1 LENLVPLILT
11 ADQVKPVVIV
21 IKVEVLVLDLVLENR
36 VIYIIISSAHRV
48 NSVVVMVNV
57 P

>member
-1 LENLVPLILT
+1 MENLVPLILT

-21 IKVEVLVLDLVLENR
+21 IKVEVLVLDPVLENR

>member
-1 LENLVPLILT
+1 M
-11 ADQVKPVVIV
+11 KPVVIV
-21 IKVEVLVLDLVLENR
+21 IKVEVLVLDPVLENR